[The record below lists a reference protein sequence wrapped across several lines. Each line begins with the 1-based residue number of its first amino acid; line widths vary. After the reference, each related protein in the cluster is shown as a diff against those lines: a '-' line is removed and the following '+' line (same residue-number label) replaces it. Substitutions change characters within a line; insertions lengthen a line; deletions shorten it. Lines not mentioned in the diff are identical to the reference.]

1 MRMRAGCLLLAGGA
15 LAGCATK
22 GQVRLVETQVAVLR
36 AETARRDSARAA
48 ELTRIIRLQQQT
60 LDSLASAR
68 QGLRALDS
76 RLGNEMLEV
85 NRQLIAVQE
94 LTGQSQARLS
104 RLQAQLDNR
113 AAALDVILRP
123 GADSTPVADST
134 AAAPD
139 TSAAQAASADQ
150 MYQGALQ
157 QHRRGSVT
165 TARRAF
171 RSFIETYPQHPLVP
185 DAVYYIGDTYETVAP
200 DSAVAMYRELLTKYP
215 QSGRAPSAQYRIGL
229 IAERRG
235 DAATART
242 AYQRVIDQFPR
253 SEEADLARSRLA
265 SLKP

>member
-1 MRMRAGCLLLAGGA
+1 MSMRAGWLLLAGGA

-48 ELTRIIRLQQQT
+48 ELARIIRLQQQT

-68 QGLRALDS
+68 QGVRALDA
-76 RLGNEMLEV
+76 RLGNEMLEI

-123 GADSTPVADST
+123 PPDSAAPPDSTV
-134 AAAPD
+134 APD

-171 RSFIETYPQHPLVP
+171 RSFLETYPEHPLVP
-185 DAVYYIGDTYETVAP
+185 DAIYYIGDTYETVAP
-200 DSAVAMYRELLTKYP
+200 DSAVAMYQQLLATYP
-215 QSGRAPSAQYRIGL
+215 QSSRAASAQYRIGL

-235 DAATART
+235 DAAAARA